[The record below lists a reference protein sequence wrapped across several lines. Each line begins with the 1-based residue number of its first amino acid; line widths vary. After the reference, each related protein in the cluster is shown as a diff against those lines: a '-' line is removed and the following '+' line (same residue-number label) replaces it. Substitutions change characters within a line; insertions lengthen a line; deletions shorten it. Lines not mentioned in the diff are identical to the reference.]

1 MLRVQGNVRPKTTL
15 LQGTSVVRLQKEP
28 HLLLFVCLLQP
39 VDVWECST
47 NGALSILARHN
58 RQSGDN
64 QYGAGSDLGRNAF
77 KLRPITHPS
86 WPQFHRSSAVLR
98 QAQLRFS
105 MEQTRLEREHLQ
117 EQVLGL
123 LTHRLLLQARTPL
136 PHRMVEMQISNPAV
150 RQGWSKM

>member
-39 VDVWECST
+39 VDVWQCST

-58 RQSGDN
+58 RQLGDN
-64 QYGAGSDLGRNAF
+64 QYGAG
-77 KLRPITHPS
+77 LRPRAQRLQTTANHSPS

-117 EQVLGL
+117 
-123 LTHRLLLQARTPL
+123 
-136 PHRMVEMQISNPAV
+136 
-150 RQGWSKM
+150 

>member
-39 VDVWECST
+39 VDVWQCST

-58 RQSGDN
+58 RQLGDN

-77 KLRPITHPS
+77 KLRPITHLHGHS
-86 WPQFHRSSAVLR
+86 FTAVQRYSDRHSYVFRWNKL
-98 QAQLRFS
+98 AW
-105 MEQTRLEREHLQ
+105 
-117 EQVLGL
+117 
-123 LTHRLLLQARTPL
+123 
-136 PHRMVEMQISNPAV
+136 N
-150 RQGWSKM
+150 